1 MDPDK
6 VVDFKGTADKN
17 DPSTNW
23 YSRYLQTFN
32 VRLGRINEQP
42 LGKL

>member
-6 VVDFKGTADKN
+6 VFDFKGTADKN

-32 VRLGRINEQP
+32 V
-42 LGKL
+42 